1 MSNQQNLLLAKEA
14 IKKKLTGRE
23 LNYREMYALM
33 DEIASERLGD
43 VLTTYFA
50 AAGFREGFSDEELY
64 YLTKAMV
71 ETGTQLHFDG
81 IVADKHSIGGI
92 SGTRASMIIVPIVVA
107 AGYQMPKTSSR
118 AITSPAGTA
127 DVMEVLAPVNLTPD
141 HVRKVMS
148 EVRGCIIWG
157 GHLGIAP
164 ADDVIIRVEEPL
176 SFESFDKIIISIMA
190 KKIAV
195 SANHLVIDIPI
206 GKTMKIK
213 YHKDALVVKKKFEQ
227 IAHRFGI
234 HIEVDIHETEEPAG
248 HAVGPTLEAID
259 VLKVLGQ
266 DPTRPMELEARSI
279 RLASKLLALC
289 YKTEGKT
296 NDPVADANEILKSGK
311 AEETFRKIIKAQGGN
326 PNIRW
331 QDLPKGSH
339 IHEVVANQSG
349 TIGSIN
355 NYNLNALTKIL
366 GAPKDQKAGIEILK
380 RPGEVVTKDDP
391 LMKWYASSAKHLQE
405 AVETL
410 DGFPIY
416 HITP

>member
-1 MSNQQNLLLAKEA
+1 MSDQQTLLLAKEA

-33 DEIASERLGD
+33 DEIATERLGD

-50 AAGFREGFSDEELY
+50 AAGFREGFSDDELY

-71 ETGTQLHFDG
+71 ETGTQLQFDG

-92 SGTRASMIIVPIVVA
+92 SGTRASMIIVPIVVS

-148 EVRGCIIWG
+148 EVHGCIIWG

-195 SANHLVIDIPI
+195 GANHLVIDIPI

-213 YHKDALVVKKKFEQ
+213 YQKDALVVKKKFEQ
-227 IAHRFGI
+227 IAQRFGI
-234 HIEVDIHETEEPAG
+234 HIVVDIHETEEPAG

-266 DPTRPMELEARSI
+266 DPKRPMELEARSI

-296 NDPVADANEILKSGK
+296 SDPVLDATDILKSGK
-311 AEETFRKIIKAQGGN
+311 AEETFRRMIKAQGGN
-326 PNIRW
+326 PDIRW
-331 QDLPKGSH
+331 QDIPKGTHTRKVKSS
-339 IHEVVANQSG
+339 ISG
-349 TIGSIN
+349 TIDSIN

-366 GAPKDQKAGIEILK
+366 GAPKDQKAGIELVK
-380 RPGEVVTKDDP
+380 RPRDVIKEGDE
-391 LMKWYASSAKHLQE
+391 LMVWYASSAKHLQE
-405 AVETL
+405 AIDTL

-416 HITP
+416 NIMP